1 MATKPK
7 AAKKAA
13 KKADA
18 STRKGGILDM
28 KVKVTGDNPHR
39 DGTVAFKMFKKYKA
53 GKTVAENFKAGVTRP
68 YLNLHRKMEV
78 IALV

>member
-7 AAKKAA
+7 AKKAA
-13 KKADA
+13 KRAA
-18 STRKGGILDM
+18 VRKGGIGDM
-28 KVKVTGDNPHR
+28 KVKVVGDNPHR
-39 DGTVAFKMFKKYKA
+39 EGTVAFKEFKRYKN